1 MVPWG
6 RVERLLCKTCREF
19 VVGLSAG
26 GEVGQRACKPCE
38 ETGQQLRREHMRFF
52 SSGNQA
58 KSPGAPSLQSPC
70 VMLAGGLTLPGDG
83 PVPTQGLS
91 PLGANP
97 ALLLPSDTFGSGAAV
112 AARQDPVPLVLA
124 TQRRLLGALLLASEW
139 S

>member
-1 MVPWG
+1 
-6 RVERLLCKTCREF
+6 
-19 VVGLSAG
+19 
-26 GEVGQRACKPCE
+26 
-38 ETGQQLRREHMRFF
+38 MRFF

-97 ALLLPSDTFGSGAAV
+97 ALLLPSDIFGSGAAG
-112 AARQDPVPLVLA
+112 AARQDPVPLELA
-124 TQRRLLGALLLASEW
+124 KQRRLLVPCLWPPSGAEDTGKLHFIYQK
-139 S
+139 